1 MVSFVIF
8 YLFLSFLFAGVLVF
22 TILQVF
28 FNFNRFFT
36 YLAGIQ
42 VLCYC
47 VHDSPLYAG
56 VIMGGLNL
64 SLLKKR
70 SWNGFPFVPKMS
82 QVVRKPVFGVSD
94 HLQHKLDCTS
104 TIDG

>member
-22 TILQVF
+22 TILQVV
-28 FNFNRFFT
+28 FNFNRYFT

-47 VHDSPLYAG
+47 VHDSPFYAG
-56 VIMGGLNL
+56 VSMGGLNL

-70 SWNGFPFVPKMS
+70 GPGMDSHLSLKESSCEKTCLRGF
-82 QVVRKPVFGVSD
+82 
-94 HLQHKLDCTS
+94 
-104 TIDG
+104 